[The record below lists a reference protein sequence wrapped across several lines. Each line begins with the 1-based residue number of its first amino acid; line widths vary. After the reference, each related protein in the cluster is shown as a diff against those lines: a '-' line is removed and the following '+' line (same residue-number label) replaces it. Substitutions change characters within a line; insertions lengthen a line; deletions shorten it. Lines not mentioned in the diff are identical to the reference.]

1 MRHPRIVALSAL
13 TAVVALL
20 SGCAGVPTSGPIE
33 QGPVLAAPGE
43 DQLIQVIARPPRD
56 GMTPEE
62 VVRGFQEATASNEPG
77 FTVAEQY
84 LTVTAAGGWDPG
96 AGVLVSTTSG
106 LEFDTKDDVVTAQG
120 TLSGTIDEAGQYSVA
135 APGTPL
141 RASYGVS
148 KVGGE
153 WRISSLPNGL
163 VLTPGDIDRGY
174 RTFNLYYFTRD
185 FSTLV
190 PDPVTIPLSGS
201 GLPTQLVRGLL
212 AGATSWLAPAVRTAF
227 PEGTALALDSVPVR
241 DGIAEVALTDEVL
254 GADDATR
261 QALSAQLVWTLRQLP
276 DVSAVRMTVGGQ
288 AVAVPGA
295 GPVQPVDSWA
305 TYDPDVLPDTAL
317 AYAVEPRGLVSI
329 DVEGSIAVVGR
340 SRPEILRPAVS
351 LDSTRVAGLGPEGAS
366 LWEAR
371 LGQDQA
377 ATRRYIGTDLSAP
390 SWDRLGA
397 IWFVDRGRGLIRVRN
412 GVAAPVPVMG
422 LPKGVRESDLADVAV
437 SRDGTRM
444 ALLVRR
450 GTRVEPLVARL
461 ENTEDSVRVS
471 APRRI
476 ESVITEAV
484 DLAWQD
490 ADTLLVLGRSGASSL
505 EVVALGVGSSRVR
518 RSGAPEGA
526 VAIAAGPGRATLVGT
541 AEDLYRNGGS
551 TWTRLAPGTDPT
563 YPG

>member
-1 MRHPRIVALSAL
+1 
-13 TAVVALL
+13 
-20 SGCAGVPTSGPIE
+20 
-33 QGPVLAAPGE
+33 
-43 DQLIQVIARPPRD
+43 
-56 GMTPEE
+56 
-62 VVRGFQEATASNEPG
+62 
-77 FTVAEQY
+77 
-84 LTVTAAGGWDPG
+84 
-96 AGVLVSTTSG
+96 VSSTSG
-106 LEFDTKDDVVTAQG
+106 LEFSTKDDVVFAQG

-141 RASYGVS
+141 RAAYGVT
-148 KVGGE
+148 KVAGE
-153 WRISSLPNGL
+153 WRIATLPDGL

-174 RTFNLYYFTRD
+174 RTFNLYFFTRD

-190 PDPVTIPLSGS
+190 PDPVTVPLSGS
-201 GLPTQLVRGLL
+201 GLPTQLVSGLL

-227 PEGTALALDSVPVR
+227 PEGTRLAIPSVPVR
-241 DGIAEVALTDEVL
+241 DGIAEVSLTDEVL

-276 DVSAVRMTVGGQ
+276 DVTGVRMSVGGQ
-288 AVAVPGA
+288 TVAVPGA

-305 TYDPDVLPDTAL
+305 TYDPDVLPDAAL
-317 AYAVEPRGLVSI
+317 AYAAEPRGLVSI
-329 DVEGSIAVVGR
+329 DLEGTVSVAGR
-340 SRPEILRPAVS
+340 TRPEITRPAVS
-351 LDSTRVAGLGPEGAS
+351 LDSTRVAGVGTDGGS

-371 LGQDQA
+371 LGADQA
-377 ATRRYIGTDLSAP
+377 AVRRYAGSDLSAP

-397 IWFVDRGRGLIRVRN
+397 IWVVDRGRGLIRVRN
-412 GVAAPVPVMG
+412 GVATVVPVMG
-422 LPKGVRESDLADVAV
+422 LPKGVRESDLTGVAV

-461 ENTEDSVRVS
+461 ENSVENVRVS
-471 APRRI
+471 APQRI

-505 EVVALGVGSSRVR
+505 EVVALGVGSARVR
-518 RSGAPEGA
+518 RAGAPEGA
-526 VAIAAGPGRATLVGT
+526 VTIAAGPGRATLVGT
-541 AEDLYRNGGS
+541 AQDLYRNGGS
-551 TWTRLAPGTDPT
+551 TWNRLGPGTDPT

>member
-1 MRHPRIVALSAL
+1 MRPHRRVGLL
-13 TAVVALL
+13 VVVAALL
-20 SGCAGVPTSGPIE
+20 AGCGGVPTSGPIE

-43 DQLIQVIARPPRD
+43 DQLIQVIARPPRE

-77 FTVAEQY
+77 FKVAKQY
-84 LTVTAAGGWDPG
+84 LTLTAAGGWDPG
-96 AGVLVSTTSG
+96 AGVVVSSTTG
-106 LEFDTKDDVVTAQG
+106 LEFSTKDNVVGAQG
-120 TLSGTIDEAGQYSVA
+120 TLSGTIDSAGQYTVA

-141 RASYGVS
+141 RASYGVTQ
-148 KVGGE
+148 VAGE

-174 RTFNLYYFTRD
+174 RTFNLYYFTQD
-185 FSTLV
+185 FSRLV
-190 PDPVTIPLSGS
+190 PDPVTVPLSGS

-227 PEGTALALDSVPVR
+227 PEGTSLALDSVPVR
-241 DGIAEVALTDEVL
+241 DGVAEVALTDEVL

-288 AVAVPGA
+288 AVTVPGA
-295 GPVQPVDSWA
+295 GAVQPVDSWA
-305 TYDPDVLPDTAL
+305 TYDPDVLPDAAL
-317 AYAVEPRGLVSI
+317 AYAVEQRGLVSI
-329 DVEGSIAVVGR
+329 DVEGAITVVGR
-340 SRPEILRPAVS
+340 SRPELVRPAVS
-351 LDSTRVAGLGPEGAS
+351 LDSANVAGLSADGTS

-371 LGQDQA
+371 LGEGQV
-377 ATRRYIGTDLSAP
+377 ATRRYVGTDLSAP
-390 SWDRLGA
+390 SWDRLNA
-397 IWFVDRGRGLIRVRN
+397 IWFVDRGRGLVRVS
-412 GVAAPVPVMG
+412 GGAAALVPVLG
-422 LPKGVRESDLADVAV
+422 LPKGVRNDDLTAVAV
-437 SRDGTRM
+437 SRDGTRL

-450 GTRVEPLVARL
+450 GTRIEPLVARL
-461 ENTEDSVRVS
+461 ENSAESVRAS
-471 APRRI
+471 APRRV

-505 EVVALGVGSSRVR
+505 EVVSLGVGSSRVR

-526 VAIAAGPGRATLVGT
+526 VTIAAGPGRATLVGT
-541 AEDLYRNGGS
+541 LEDLYRNGGS
-551 TWTRLAPGTDPT
+551 TWNRLAAGTDPT

>member
-1 MRHPRIVALSAL
+1 MRHWRIAAL

-20 SGCAGVPTSGPIE
+20 TGCGGVPTSGPIE

-43 DQLIQVIARPPRD
+43 DQLIQVIARPPRE

-77 FTVAEQY
+77 FAVAKQY
-84 LTVTAAGGWDPG
+84 LTIGAVAAWDPG
-96 AGVLVSTTSG
+96 AGVLVSSTSG
-106 LEFDTKDDVVTAQG
+106 LEFSTKDDVVFAQG
-120 TLSGTIDEAGQYSVA
+120 ALSGTIDEAGQYTVA

-141 RASYGVS
+141 RATYGVS
-148 KVGGE
+148 KVAGE
-153 WRISSLPNGL
+153 WRIATLPDGL

-190 PDPVTIPLSGS
+190 PDPVTVPLSGS
-201 GLPTQLVRGLL
+201 GLSTRLVSGLL

-227 PEGTALALDSVPVR
+227 PEGTQLAIPSVPVR
-241 DGIAEVALTDEVL
+241 DGIAEVSLTDEVL

-276 DVSAVRMTVGGQ
+276 DVTGVRMSVGGQ
-288 AVAVPGA
+288 TVAVPGA
-295 GPVQPVDSWA
+295 GAVQPIDSWA
-305 TYDPDVLPDTAL
+305 TYDPDVLPDAAL
-317 AYAVEPRGLVSI
+317 AYATEPRGLVSI
-329 DVEGSIAVVGR
+329 DLDGAVSVVGR
-340 SRPEILRPAVS
+340 TRPDIIRPAVS
-351 LDSTRVAGLGPEGAS
+351 LDSTRIAGIGPEGAS

-371 LGQDQA
+371 LGADQT
-377 ATRRYIGTDLSAP
+377 ATRRYVGSDLSTP

-397 IWFVDRGRGLIRVRN
+397 VWVVDRGRGLIRVRD
-412 GVAAPVPVMG
+412 GVASVVPVMG
-422 LPKGVRESDLADVAV
+422 LPKGVRESDLTGVAV

-461 ENTEDSVRVS
+461 ENSVESVRVS
-471 APRRI
+471 APQRI

-505 EVVALGVGSSRVR
+505 EVVALGVGASRVR
-518 RSGAPEGA
+518 RAGAPEGA
-526 VAIAAGPGRATLVGT
+526 VTIAAGPGRATLVGT
-541 AEDLYRNGGS
+541 AQDLYRNGGS
-551 TWTRLAPGTDPT
+551 TWNRLAPGTDPT

>member
-1 MRHPRIVALSAL
+1 MRHRRVAAL
-13 TAVVALL
+13 AAAAALL
-20 SGCAGVPTSGPIE
+20 TGCAGVPTSGPIE
-33 QGPVLAAPGE
+33 QGPVLAASGE
-43 DQLIQVIARPPRD
+43 DQLIQVIARPPRP

-62 VVRGFQEATASNEPG
+62 VVRGFQEATASNEPR
-77 FTVAEQY
+77 FTVAKEY
-84 LTVTAAGGWDPG
+84 LTISAAGGWDPG
-96 AGVLVSTTSG
+96 AGVLVSSTSG
-106 LEFDTKDDVVTAQG
+106 LEFSTKDDIVAAQG
-120 TLSGTIDEAGQYSVA
+120 TLSGTIDDAGQYSVA
-135 APGTPL
+135 APGMAL
-141 RASYGVS
+141 KASYGVTQ
-148 KVGGE
+148 VEGE

-190 PDPVTIPLSGS
+190 PDPVTVPLSGS
-201 GLPTQLVRGLL
+201 GLSTQLVSGLL

-227 PEGTALALDSVPVR
+227 PEGTRLAIPSVPVR
-241 DGIAEVALTDEVL
+241 EGVAEVALTDEVL
-254 GADDATR
+254 AADDATR

-276 DVSAVRMTVGGQ
+276 DVTGVRMSVGGQ
-288 AVAVPGA
+288 TVAVPGVGA
-295 GPVQPVDSWA
+295 VQPVDSWA
-305 TYDPDVLPDTAL
+305 TYDPDVLPDGAL

-329 DVEGSIAVVGR
+329 DVEGSVAVVGKA
-340 SRPEILRPAVS
+340 RPEILTPAVS
-351 LDSTRVAGLGPEGAS
+351 LDSSRVAGVGIDGSS

-371 LGQDQA
+371 LGADQEA
-377 ATRRYIGTDLSAP
+377 SRRYLGTDLSTP

-397 IWFVDRGRGLIRVRN
+397 IWFVDRGRGLVRVRE
-412 GVAAPVPVMG
+412 GIAAAVPVMG
-422 LPKGVRESDLADVAV
+422 LPKGVREADLTAVAV
-437 SRDGTRM
+437 SRDGTRA

-461 ENTEDSVRVS
+461 ENTTDSVRVS
-471 APRRI
+471 APQRI

-505 EVVALGVGSSRVR
+505 EVVSLGVGSARVR
-518 RSGAPEGA
+518 RASAPEGA
-526 VAIAAGPGRATLVGT
+526 VTIAAGPGRATLVGT

-551 TWTRLAPGTDPT
+551 TWTRLAPGTDPA

>member
-1 MRHPRIVALSAL
+1 M
-13 TAVVALL
+13 
-20 SGCAGVPTSGPIE
+20 
-33 QGPVLAAPGE
+33 
-43 DQLIQVIARPPRD
+43 
-56 GMTPEE
+56 
-62 VVRGFQEATASNEPG
+62 
-77 FTVAEQY
+77 
-84 LTVTAAGGWDPG
+84 
-96 AGVLVSTTSG
+96 
-106 LEFDTKDDVVTAQG
+106 
-120 TLSGTIDEAGQYSVA
+120 SGTIDDAGQYSVA

-141 RASYGVS
+141 KASYGVAQ
-148 KVGGE
+148 VAGE

-190 PDPVTIPLSGS
+190 PDPVTVPLSGS

-227 PEGTALALDSVPVR
+227 PEGTRLALDSVPVR
-241 DGIAEVALTDEVL
+241 DGVAEVALTDEVL
-254 GADDATR
+254 TADDATR

-276 DVSAVRMTVGGQ
+276 DVTGVRMSVGGQ
-288 AVAVPGA
+288 TVSVPGV

-305 TYDPDVLPDTAL
+305 TYDPDVLPDAAL
-317 AYAVEPRGLVSI
+317 AYAAEPRGLVSI
-329 DVEGSIAVVGR
+329 DVEGAIAVVGK

-351 LDSTRVAGLGPEGAS
+351 LDSTRVAGVGADGAS

-371 LGQDQA
+371 LGADQTA
-377 ATRRYIGTDLSAP
+377 SRRYVGTDLSTP

-397 IWFVDRGRGLIRVRN
+397 IWFVDRGRGLVRVRN
-412 GVAAPVPVMG
+412 GVATVVPVMG
-422 LPKGVRESDLADVAV
+422 LPKGVREVDLTAVAV

-461 ENTEDSVRVS
+461 ENTAESVRVS
-471 APRRI
+471 APQRI

-490 ADTLLVLGRSGASSL
+490 ADTLARPRSLGRLVARGRGAGRRL
-505 EVVALGVGSSRVR
+505 LPRTPRR
-518 RSGAPEGA
+518 RSGGCGHHRRGPGSRDPRRHG
-526 VAIAAGPGRATLVGT
+526 AGPLPQRRQHLDPPGRRHRPHLPRLTDDVCSA
-541 AEDLYRNGGS
+541 AARGS
-551 TWTRLAPGTDPT
+551 AGPASRGQACLAAR
-563 YPG
+563 